1 MITDYSSVFF
11 DFAYIKK
18 PIIYY
23 HPHDDYH
30 YEKSYFDYETMG
42 FGDVIT
48 EENELINKIN
58 EYILNNCVMEKK
70 YKENVD
76 KFFKYND
83 NKNCERVYEWIKNN

>member
-1 MITDYSSVFF
+1 
-11 DFAYIKK
+11 
-18 PIIYY
+18 
-23 HPHDDYH
+23 
-30 YEKSYFDYETMG
+30 MG